1 MPSWA
6 DLLGKGS
13 IFEQLLVWGILNQLL
28 GDLLGPTLELLR
40 QELNAVEPTGVLTPA
55 QLADMAIK
63 NIMTEADAATEA
75 ARNGIDASR
84 FHRMVL
90 DAGEPP
96 GLSDVLMMWRR
107 KIIEEGPDEAGVAS
121 VDAAI
126 RTSRIRNEWA
136 DAIKASR
143 VVPITAGEAV
153 AAALRNQISRAQG
166 ADIAYQNGISAEDF
180 DILVNTTGRPPSL
193 SELLLLARRQYIPWG
208 NLDPASQT
216 PDPAALTFAQGV
228 LEGDT
233 KDKWLPMYAKLAE
246 YIPPPRTITTLL
258 RSGAITADLAN
269 SLFEKQGLSPD
280 LAKAYVA
287 SVTTAKT
294 STHKDIA
301 LSSVLTM
308 YEEGLV
314 TQAQATPLIAQL
326 GYDPTEITFLL
337 ALADHKRAQTQLNS
351 AINRIRALFQGHKID
366 AAQVTAQLTQLQV
379 PADQI
384 TAFLAEWTVVKTA
397 NVRLLT
403 PAQMFNAFRYGIW
416 DQAKAQA
423 ELEGLGYT
431 PYDAWV
437 FMSIENKAALPN
449 QPPEGPAPVQ

>member
-6 DLLGKGS
+6 DLLGKGT
-13 IFEQLLVWGILNQLL
+13 IFEQLLVWGVLNQLL

-40 QELNAVEPTGVLTPA
+40 QQLNTLEPTAALTPV
-55 QLADMAIK
+55 QLADMVIK
-63 NIMTEADAATEA
+63 NIVSEADAAAEA
-75 ARNGIDASR
+75 AKNGIDSGR
-84 FHRMVL
+84 FHQMVL
-90 DAGEPP
+90 ETGEPP

-107 KIIEEGPDEAGVAS
+107 QIISEGPDTPGVAS

-153 AAALRNQISRAQG
+153 AATLRNQIGRDEG
-166 ADIAYQNGISAEDF
+166 ARLAYENGIDGADF

-193 SELLLLARRQYIPWG
+193 TELLTLARRGIIGWG
-208 NLDPASQT
+208 NLDPATQT
-216 PDPAALTFAQGV
+216 PDPSALTFAQGI

-233 KDKWLPMYAKLAE
+233 KDKWLPMYARLGE

-258 RSGAITADLAN
+258 RSGAITADMAN
-269 SLFEKQGLSPD
+269 QLFEQQGLSPE

-287 SVTTAKT
+287 SVTTSKT
-294 STHKDIA
+294 STHKNIA

-366 AAQVTAQLTQLQV
+366 AAQVTSQLTQLQV

-397 NVRLLT
+397 NVRQLT
-403 PAQMFNAFRYGIW
+403 PAQMFDAFRYGIW
-416 DQAKAQA
+416 DQAKATD
-423 ELEGLGYT
+423 ELVGLGYT

-437 FMSIENKAALPN
+437 FLSIHNKAALPN
-449 QPPEGPAPVQ
+449 EPPEGPTPVQ